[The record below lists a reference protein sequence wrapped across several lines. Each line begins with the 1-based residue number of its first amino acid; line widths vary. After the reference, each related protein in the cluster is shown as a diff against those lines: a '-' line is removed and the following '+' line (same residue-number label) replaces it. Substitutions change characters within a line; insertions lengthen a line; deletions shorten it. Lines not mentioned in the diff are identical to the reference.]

1 MEKSESMCSDLNLI
15 KEVESLRLKQKLLVS
30 TLKRESL
37 LKKDEAFV
45 ELNAKLD
52 MIIKIFKDASEGEN
66 KEEEGSAIEEKL
78 NNIVEKLAIIDE
90 ISEKLDVLTKRVSE
104 LDSKPSSPS
113 SSNIP
118 PAPNFAADNS
128 LEKKDETNSEGEK
141 GLPPP
146 IADVEEKK

>member
-1 MEKSESMCSDLNLI
+1 MYSDLDLI

-45 ELNAKLD
+45 ELNTKLD

-66 KEEEGSAIEEKL
+66 KEEESVIEEKL
-78 NNIVEKLAIIDE
+78 NSIIEKLTVVDE
-90 ISEKLDVLTKRVSE
+90 ISEKLEVLTKRISE
-104 LDSKPSSPS
+104 LDSKPSSSVSSPS
-113 SSNIP
+113 PSNLP

-128 LEKKDETNSEGEK
+128 KVSPTEKKDETNSGESKELPPPENEGEK
-141 GLPPP
+141 
-146 IADVEEKK
+146 K